1 MALKIEDYALIGDT
15 HTAGLVGKDG
25 SIDWLCLPR
34 FDSGACFA
42 ALLGDAS
49 NGRWLVAPK
58 GHVRSVSRRYE
69 PNTLV
74 LVTEFTTDAGVVE
87 VRDCMTP
94 RDKTPN
100 LVRLVRC
107 VRGHVEMTM
116 ELVIRFEY
124 GSVVPWVTRSDG
136 LLTAVAGPD
145 TLSLRTPVPTQGK
158 DLTTVAAFAVREG
171 ESIPFVLG
179 WYPSHLEPAE
189 PLDAAVA
196 MAETINWWQE
206 WASQCTYA
214 GGWRDEV
221 LRSLLKIGRASCRE
235 RV

>member
-145 TLSLRTPVPTQGK
+145 ALSLRTPVPTQGK
-158 DLTTVAAFAVREG
+158 DLTTSPPNRSMPRSRWRRRSTGGKSGRPNARTQAAGATK
-171 ESIPFVLG
+171 SC
-179 WYPSHLEPAE
+179 A
-189 PLDAAVA
+189 
-196 MAETINWWQE
+196 
-206 WASQCTYA
+206 
-214 GGWRDEV
+214 
-221 LRSLLKIGRASCRE
+221 RSSR
-235 RV
+235 